1 MSREN
6 MCTCSTAGGEE
17 LLSGALTK
25 LTKSPDLSSGN
36 LEEAAKLIA
45 RIGAIALAT
54 HRIGIWSISKSEKCL
69 KSISYF
75 DSITDRL
82 SIQEDFDLS
91 TKDAYIDALNAG
103 RLLVIN
109 DVREPNVL
117 SDALDDYGPNICSM
131 LDAPIRIGGQLVGVV
146 CIEQDRCHEYTDC
159 RHWTL
164 AEQNF
169 ASSLADF
176 TAIAIT
182 SAERTKLMRRT
193 EAMMSNLPGMVY
205 QCFNDPPEFTFA
217 FVSEGCLE
225 LTGYTPEELLG
236 NSATKFLDMVHPEDS
251 GPLEKLNANTLSIGL
266 PLETTFRIIMKDGT
280 VKWLWERSRVVEKNA
295 DGTPHMLEGFYTDV
309 TEQHRLKSAEI
320 ASRAKS
326 DFLAKMSHEIRTPMN
341 AITGMAELALRERMT
356 DAARKHILTIKQAA
370 ANLLSIIND
379 ILDFSKIESGQLEV
393 ILDEYEFSSLVYDVI
408 NIVKVQML
416 DTGLQLK
423 LNISGA
429 IPARL
434 VGDVVRTRQIILN
447 ILSNAVKY
455 TDQGFVAL
463 TIEGEVIGDEVKL
476 VISVEDSGRGIKEE
490 DLEKLFD
497 EFAQLDL
504 SANKNIEGTGLGLPI
519 TKSLANLMNGEIFV
533 ESEYGVGS
541 IFTVELTQKIA
552 CHEKMAYVKDAESKS
567 VLVFEPRERPLMEIV
582 ETLGKLDVPYVLAP
596 ILSVFYDE
604 LVSGKHTHIF
614 ISTSIYEE
622 IASIYDSLFND
633 VTVVIIAEFGETVNS
648 GSVSVISTPIF
659 CIPVSQILNDK
670 SDVQSLSNVEDFIR
684 FSAPEARVLIVD
696 DISTNLLVAEGLLLP
711 YNMQVDLCES
721 GQEAITAAKFTRYD
735 LILMDHMMPEMD
747 GVETT
752 LRIRQTKSS
761 VPEDEEYFKSVPI
774 VALTANAIKETRD
787 MFMQNGFSDFLSKP
801 IDTTKMHQVLE
812 KWIPKHKQKEGTYF
826 SPVAVEKD
834 DSDEIIIQGVDTEKG
849 IKLSGGTKKGYLQ
862 TLKSF
867 NDEARK
873 KIEEIRVAVDNDN
886 IKRFSELTHALRSAA
901 ASIGAE
907 RISIASHALEMAG
920 YQEDKEYI
928 YLNSRD
934 YLSDLETLT
943 KNIASVISVY
953 QTQEDIDMMLL
964 KTELETFKA
973 ALLEYDITA
982 INDASYSLQ
991 KYLDSIGVGT
1001 EISKILQSKIVGE
1014 YDETAELIDKFFELN
1029 AKIYKKLGEGK

>member
-1 MSREN
+1 MTQEN
-6 MCTCSTAGGEE
+6 RCTCNVERNVE
-17 LLSGALTK
+17 RLSGALTK

-45 RIGAIALAT
+45 RIGAIALGT
-54 HRIGIWSISKSEKCL
+54 HRIGIWSISTDAKCL

-75 DSITDRL
+75 DSITDML
-82 SIQEDFDLS
+82 SVQEDFDLS
-91 TKDAYIDALNAG
+91 NKDAYIDALNAG

-109 DVREPNVL
+109 DVREPHVL
-117 SDALDDYGPNICSM
+117 ADAMDEYGPNICSM
-131 LDAPIRIGGQLVGVV
+131 LDAPIRIGGELVGVV
-146 CIEQDRCHEYTDC
+146 CIEQDRCEKHKES

-176 TAIAIT
+176 SAIAIT
-182 SAERTKLMRRT
+182 SAERAKLMRRT

-280 VKWLWERSRVVEKNA
+280 IKWLWERSRVVEKNA

-356 DAARKHILTIKQAA
+356 EAARKHILTIKQAA

-393 ILDEYEFSSLVYDVI
+393 VLDEYEFASLVYDVI

-434 VGDVVRTRQIILN
+434 IGDVVRTRQIILN

-455 TDQGFVAL
+455 TDHGFVAL
-463 TIEGEVIGDEVKL
+463 TIDGEIKGDEVKL
-476 VISVEDSGRGIKEE
+476 VISVEDSGRGIKDE

-497 EFAQLDL
+497 EFAQFDA

-519 TKSLANLMNGEIFV
+519 TKSLANLMNGEIYV
-533 ESEYGVGS
+533 TSEYGVGS
-541 IFTVELTQKIA
+541 TFTVELTQRIA
-552 CHEKMAYVKDAESKS
+552 SHDKMACVVDAGSKS
-567 VLVFEPRERPLMEIV
+567 VLVFEPREKPLREIV
-582 ETLGKLDVPYVLAP
+582 ETLEKLDVPYVLAP

-604 LVSGKHTHIF
+604 LISGKHTHIF
-614 ISTSIYEE
+614 ISTSIYED
-622 IASIYDSLFND
+622 IASIYDSLFSD
-633 VTVVIIAEFGETVNS
+633 VTVVIIAEFGEAVNS
-648 GSVSVISTPIF
+648 GSVSVLSTPIF
-659 CIPVSQILNDK
+659 CIPVSQILNNK
-670 SDVQSLSNVEDFIR
+670 NEGQAMSNGEDFIR
-684 FSAPEARVLIVD
+684 FSAPDARVLIVD

-721 GQEAITAAKFTRYD
+721 GQEAVTAAKFTRYD

-752 LRIRQTKSS
+752 IKIRQTKSTL
-761 VPEDEEYFKSVPI
+761 PEDEIYFKNVPI

-787 MFMQNGFSDFLSKP
+787 MFMQNGFNDFLSKP
-801 IDTTKMHQVLE
+801 IDTSKMHQVLE
-812 KWIPKHKQKEGTYF
+812 KWIPKHKQKEGSIF
-826 SPVAVEKD
+826 NPVLMDKD
-834 DSDEIIIQGVDTEKG
+834 DEMKIVIHMVDTEKG
-849 IKLSGGTKKGYLQ
+849 IKLSGGTKKGNLQ

-867 NDEARK
+867 NEEARK
-873 KIEEIRVAVDNDN
+873 KVDEIRKAVDDEDL
-886 IKRFSELTHALRSAA
+886 KKFSELTHALRSAA

-907 RISIASHALEMAG
+907 RLSIASHALEMAG
-920 YQEDKEYI
+920 YQDDKEYI

-934 YLSDLETLT
+934 YLDDLETLV

-964 KTELETFKA
+964 KTELDVFKK
-973 ALLEYDITA
+973 ALIDYDISA
-982 INDASYSLQ
+982 INEATYSLQ

-1029 AKIYKKLGEGK
+1029 SKIYEQS